1 MKFIGIKIS
10 KQSQSDKLI
19 RYFKQLQKLDAIVK
33 EFSNKSFRSYVCLPY
48 VECENPSG
56 NSWSIE
62 VFAAE
67 ELFWFPYPFQLSNS
81 FLISTHK
88 NDLQLNFLFSNYS
101 KISFSQFSTTRIS
114 FNCFLFRMNP

>member
-33 EFSNKSFRSYVCLPY
+33 EFSDKSFRSYVCLLY
-48 VECENPSG
+48 VECKNLSG

-67 ELFWFPYPFQLSNS
+67 ELFWFPYPFQLSKS

-101 KISFSQFSTTRIS
+101 KISFSQFSTTRI
-114 FNCFLFRMNP
+114 